1 MRIAYNT
8 SMLIFYIGKNNS
20 NVTDEFDDLLFQT
33 CVLDKLGT
41 G

>member
-20 NVTDEFDDLLFQT
+20 NVTDEYDDLLFQ